1 MKMIFD
7 VNINLTFPPFV
18 ESINIHLF
26 VTHSSNCTKILYVK
40 NLPEV
45 EESLLIVITLSYE
58 IISKRRTVNRLS
70 YIILINVN
78 NNQVYSDYNSKERR
92 TCSER
97 DH

>member
-7 VNINLTFPPFV
+7 VNINLPFPPFV

-45 EESLLIVITLSYE
+45 EKSLLTVITVS
-58 IISKRRTVNRLS
+58 
-70 YIILINVN
+70 
-78 NNQVYSDYNSKERR
+78 
-92 TCSER
+92 
-97 DH
+97 